1 MAIAMYCNLRLPTL
15 CQSFCTLIS
24 MPAMNQ
30 PTTILQGIFLQFM
43 SIYQYFGPTCT
54 VTKNRQRAGFIAGL
68 LVVITEARP
77 RSKMLALSLRLGL
90 ISLFGMCMSM
100 KWNVTFFDFCPQ
112 LAQAWVRPSPKTP
125 VRPHY
130 KHSFQRALAYIP
142 FPTPFLSPLLT
153 LKVWNC

>member
-1 MAIAMYCNLRLPTL
+1 
-15 CQSFCTLIS
+15 

-77 RSKMLALSLRLGL
+77 RSKMLALSLRQRT
-90 ISLFGMCMSM
+90 
-100 KWNVTFFDFCPQ
+100 NV
-112 LAQAWVRPSPKTP
+112 P
-125 VRPHY
+125 VWHVHEHEMERY
-130 KHSFQRALAYIP
+130 VL
-142 FPTPFLSPLLT
+142 
-153 LKVWNC
+153 